1 MKTWLRPYICT
12 DGPLS
17 AGDSSA
23 LLSSQTSCASV
34 LTRSF
39 FLPDDDPWFKWLLWN
54 VHSPPDNL
62 SEWEAAPPGL
72 ASAYIDQ
79 RKRFACLLKFVS
91 FTSRGR
97 KTPRNGKVWLGLYLR
112 SILMRLGVFYSH
124 HTLGEV
130 INGSVKVLTLPA
142 GRCLAPYLTS
152 IIYYIRWLI
161 CIHTIQIWKK

>member
-1 MKTWLRPYICT
+1 MIKTLHLYRRSPQCWRF
-12 DGPLS
+12 
-17 AGDSSA
+17 
-23 LLSSQTSCASV
+23 LSSPQLSDQLRFS
-34 LTRSF
+34 SHPFF

-54 VHSPPDNL
+54 VHSPPNNL

-130 INGSVKVLTLPA
+130 INGSVTVLTFPA